1 MKAVRWIF
9 FDVGSTL
16 VDETE
21 AYDHRIREMIAGTVV
36 SYEQFQEK
44 RYAYARQN
52 LRGDLEAAAFFGLQ
66 KTPWHHEDERPY
78 PDAAEVLR
86 QLRARGYRLGVIAN
100 QSRGTADR
108 LTAWGLLD
116 MIDLVIASYE
126 EGVVKPD
133 PRIFALALAR
143 AGCAPHEAV
152 MVGDR
157 LDNDIVPAKQLG
169 MHTVWLPQ
177 GPAAYHS
184 PRHAEEEPEE
194 RVDSLTGLLKLFG
207 GCV

>member
-1 MKAVRWIF
+1 MKSVRWIF

-16 VDETE
+16 VDETA
-21 AYDHRIREMIAGTVV
+21 AYDHRIREMIAGTDV
-36 SYEQFQEK
+36 SYDEFQQK

-52 LRGDLEAAAFFGLQ
+52 LRGDLAAAAYFGLT

-78 PDAAEVLR
+78 PDAADVLTA
-86 QLRARGYRLGVIAN
+86 LRARGYRLGVIAN

-108 LTAWGLLD
+108 LAAWGLLD
-116 MIDLVIASYE
+116 MIDLVIASFE
-126 EGVVKPD
+126 EGVAKPD

-177 GPAAYHS
+177 GSAAYHS
-184 PRHAEEEPEE
+184 PRHAGEEPEE
-194 RVDSLTGLLKLFG
+194 RVDSLTGLLALFG
-207 GCV
+207 GCS